1 MLLDELQEH
10 ISERYFSHY
19 INPNLLAAIYSATG
33 RKMAPAGQPSDS
45 MTYDD
50 GGNDDDNPKRRA
62 HDDSYGDRRQAS
74 RGQMGKNHMYA
85 EEIDDNL
92 DYGPVDD

>member
-10 ISERYFSHY
+10 ISERHFSHY

-33 RKMAPAGQPSDS
+33 RKMAPSDQHSDS
-45 MTYDD
+45 AAYDD
-50 GGNDDDNPKRRA
+50 GGNDENQMRRA
-62 HDDSYGDRRQAS
+62 NDDGYGDRRQLS
-74 RGQMGKNHMYA
+74 RGQVGKNHMYA

>member
-33 RKMAPAGQPSDS
+33 RKMAPPDRPADR
-45 MTYDD
+45 MT
-50 GGNDDDNPKRRA
+50 NDDDENQTGGA
-62 HDDSYGDRRQAS
+62 NGYDHSDRRQQQ
-74 RGQMGKNHMYA
+74 RGQIGKNHMYA

-92 DYGPVDD
+92 DYGPVGD

>member
-10 ISERYFSHY
+10 ISERSFSHY

-33 RKMAPAGQPSDS
+33 RKMAQPDQPSDS
-45 MTYDD
+45 AAYDD
-50 GGNDDDNPKRRA
+50 DGNDDNQKKRA
-62 HDDSYGDRRQAS
+62 NNDGYGDRRQLS
-74 RGQMGKNHMYA
+74 RGQVGKNHMYA